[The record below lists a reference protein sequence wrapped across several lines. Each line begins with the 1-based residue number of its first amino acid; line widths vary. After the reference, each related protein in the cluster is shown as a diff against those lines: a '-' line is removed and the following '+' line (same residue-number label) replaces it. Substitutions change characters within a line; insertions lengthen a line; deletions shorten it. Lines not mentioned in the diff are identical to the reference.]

1 MNLHFKNDVYTRE
14 KDKSKELKTVLL
26 GIDALVLARE
36 RLTEEVTVERSQ
48 IVEAIHNVVRKSII

>member
-1 MNLHFKNDVYTRE
+1 MNLHFKNDVYTRA

-36 RLTEEVTVERSQ
+36 RLLEETTVERSQ